1 MDERDSAG
9 VRELFERIAFTA
21 VGAVA
26 LTAERA
32 DALAEELSER
42 GLARRDEARALID
55 DVTSRWRGDATRLGE
70 RAGATMDAFFREFG
84 LVTKDDLEELELRIA
99 QFEHRL
105 TLLEQETEDPTRVS
119 EPPVQH

>member
-9 VRELFERIAFTA
+9 LRELLERIALTA

-32 DALAEELSER
+32 DALAEELADR

-55 DVTSRWRGDATRLGE
+55 DVSSRWRGDATRLGE
-70 RAGATMDAFFREFG
+70 KAGSTLDALFRELG
-84 LVTKDDLEELELRIA
+84 LVTRDDLEELELRLA
-99 QFEHRL
+99 LLEHRL
-105 TLLEQETEDPTRVS
+105 SLLEEPGAPTRVS
-119 EPPVQH
+119 PPSVQH